1 MARSMQRRQAM
12 LDRLR
17 SESTARRGRIS
28 ERSVATTAPR
38 RSYLSDTSGA
48 IMTEYAVV
56 VGVCGIVISLA
67 IASLG
72 VPLVSGYGTAR
83 TILISTVP

>member
-1 MARSMQRRQAM
+1 MQRDGAM
-12 LDRLR
+12 LERLR
-17 SESTARRGRIS
+17 SGWAARRRGC
-28 ERSVATTAPR
+28 
-38 RSYLSDTSGA
+38 LSDASGA
-48 IMTEYAVV
+48 VMTEYAVV

-72 VPLVSGYGTAR
+72 IPLVSGYGTAR

>member
-1 MARSMQRRQAM
+1 MQRRLAM

-17 SESTARRGRIS
+17 SASRAQRSGCLGDTRGA
-28 ERSVATTAPR
+28 V
-38 RSYLSDTSGA
+38 
-48 IMTEYAVV
+48 MTEYAVV

-72 VPLVSGYGTAR
+72 APLVTGYGTAR

>member
-1 MARSMQRRQAM
+1 MLEHPLTEKTQRPGWR
-12 LDRLR
+12 
-17 SESTARRGRIS
+17 
-28 ERSVATTAPR
+28 
-38 RSYLSDTSGA
+38 LSDTRGS

-56 VGVCGIVISLA
+56 VGVCGIIVSLA

-72 VPLVSGYGTAR
+72 VPLLSGYATAR

>member
-1 MARSMQRRQAM
+1 M
-12 LDRLR
+12 LERLR
-17 SESTARRGRIS
+17 SESATGRG
-28 ERSVATTAPR
+28 EC
-38 RSYLSDTSGA
+38 LSDTRGA
-48 IMTEYAVV
+48 VMTEYAVV
-56 VGVCGIVISLA
+56 VGLCGIVISLA

>member
-1 MARSMQRRQAM
+1 M
-12 LDRLR
+12 LERLR
-17 SESTARRGRIS
+17 SESATGRD
-28 ERSVATTAPR
+28 EC
-38 RSYLSDTSGA
+38 LSDTRGA
-48 IMTEYAVV
+48 VMTEYAVV
-56 VGVCGIVISLA
+56 VGLCGIVISLA